1 MAPSV
6 TYKLLSV
13 DLDGTLLRRDG
24 AVHEEDARAVL
35 RLQKRGIPV
44 SIVTGRLFSG
54 SIATAR
60 VLDLEGPIACVD
72 GSHIVDARTD
82 VEHVHQAITGD
93 DAERLREILE
103 RHQTASFLF
112 AHDAIVYDPRG
123 DAFAPYVKTWST
135 RVTQVERVTRHPHW
149 SHERGILA
157 VVAVGADGL
166 IAESAQEIRE
176 GTGDATYVVSFPV
189 GRYEGVSALVVRA
202 RGPTKGT
209 AVRWLAAHHG
219 IGVEEV
225 VVVGDW
231 VNDVPMFE
239 VAGRSFVMGQ
249 APEDVKLRATDRL
262 AADGTTGGGIAEA
275 IARAW
280 GL

>member
-1 MAPSV
+1 M
-6 TYKLLSV
+6 TYKLLAV

-24 AVHEEDARAVL
+24 VVHEEDARAIL

-54 SIATAR
+54 SVATAR
-60 VLDLEGPIACVD
+60 HLDIEGPIACVD
-72 GSHIVDARTD
+72 GSHIVDAKTD
-82 VEHVHQAITGD
+82 EEHVHASITGD
-93 DAERLREILE
+93 DAERLRGIVE
-103 RHQTASFLF
+103 RHHAASFLF
-112 AHDAIVYDPRG
+112 AQDAIVYDPRG
-123 DAFAPYVKTWST
+123 EAFAPYVKTWST

-149 SHERGILA
+149 EHERGILA
-157 VVAVGADGL
+157 VVAVGTSGV
-166 IAESAQEIRE
+166 IEESVAEIRE
-176 GTGDATYVVSFPV
+176 TTGDATYVVSFPV

-209 AVRWLAAHHG
+209 AVAWLARHHG
-219 IGVEEV
+219 CTVDDV

-262 AADGTTGGGIAEA
+262 AADTFTGGGIAEA
-275 IARAW
+275 VERAW